1 MTPEEVQGLQGL
13 ALAHG
18 GSLTVNPETGL
29 YEANILKKLLPVLAG
44 GVLKSIFPNMSDF
57 GTSLIV
63 GGASAL
69 IEGDLQ
75 KGLKAGMGAYS
86 GSRISNALQETG
98 FKRLNPKPPS
108 GDLGL
113 GDIVPKEAEAGIS
126 AIPYTTGKQNLPYAS
141 QTVTQQPVVSPGTPP
156 TPLPGAPTRRQVLG
170 EGLKGLFSKEGFG
183 DFRKA
188 LGGPYET
195 AFAISPIISA
205 IEEAE
210 VEKQQRKIRSAQDDF
225 PYYIPGAFDT
235 LTRTFAPGSYF
246 DAKGQPYKPKKPF
259 GFAEGGVAD
268 REELKN
274 YYESLL
280 VPPDPMAGDPR
291 RQEILTYIDAL
302 NASLMGTGAGG
313 AGTGRSGSSYY
324 QGQIGGDGVGGDS
337 TGSPAMPPGG
347 AAGVGAGPVS
357 GGTGGGLPPPP
368 PPYFPPPPPA
378 PPPPP
383 PSFNTYL
390 EDEFGRPIDPT
401 GYFQSDELYY
411 PTQEDI
417 INSVP
422 WDFTAIP
429 EPPDRKFYA
438 GIPLEDLLDVP
449 KPDIPETVP
458 VEQEDAEEFFKRMEK
473 ALAETEEGSDEQK
486 SIFERIKSAAS
497 DSRLRAFLPPKLQAA
512 IWLYE
517 QGKKFLVKPEEISKE
532 EQEKIEEELAKEAP
546 TVTPSGGGGFIPYY
560 PPMYPMDF
568 SDPYIPK
575 GKVTVE
581 EVPDVQGKAAG
592 GQIKRYQAGG
602 LADVYYNFGFAN
614 GGQVGSYYEAP
625 PGYGI
630 AYASPN
636 YGRSAASYYQGP
648 TNLGGSEG
656 GPQSG
661 AYVAAPEPMPA
672 PAPAPIEQP
681 PMYTP
686 EPPVYAPEPPVY
698 APEPPMYESQPVQLP
713 SMAPPDGVYEEPI
726 YRTQP
731 VPLPEDYIEPDYG
744 FDMPEYETQP
754 VPLPTDYAQP
764 YYGFEMPSY
773 ETLPV
778 PLPGDYMEPD
788 YGFDMPEYETLPVP
802 LPGDYAQPYYGFDMP
817 EYETMPVPLPGYTE
831 SGQPYTDPY
840 SFYRGMYNA
849 PIEDYAAYL
858 PPRYDYGFGPV
869 TFQEGGEVFEMGP
882 PGMSGAPQYA
892 AGGKLLKGPGDGMSD
907 DIPANIEGEQEA
919 RLADGEFVIPADVVS
934 HLGNG
939 STEAGAKKL
948 YAMMDKIRAVR
959 TGRTKQAPEINP
971 DKYLPV

>member
-1 MTPEEVQGLQGL
+1 M
-13 ALAHG
+13 
-18 GSLTVNPETGL
+18 
-29 YEANILKKLLPVLAG
+29 
-44 GVLKSIFPNMSDF
+44 
-57 GTSLIV
+57 
-63 GGASAL
+63 
-69 IEGDLQ
+69 
-75 KGLKAGMGAYS
+75 
-86 GSRISNALQETG
+86 
-98 FKRLNPKPPS
+98 
-108 GDLGL
+108 
-113 GDIVPKEAEAGIS
+113 
-126 AIPYTTGKQNLPYAS
+126 
-141 QTVTQQPVVSPGTPP
+141 
-156 TPLPGAPTRRQVLG
+156 
-170 EGLKGLFSKEGFG
+170 
-183 DFRKA
+183 
-188 LGGPYET
+188 
-195 AFAISPIISA
+195 
-205 IEEAE
+205 
-210 VEKQQRKIRSAQDDF
+210 
-225 PYYIPGAFDT
+225 
-235 LTRTFAPGSYF
+235 
-246 DAKGQPYKPKKPF
+246 
-259 GFAEGGVAD
+259 
-268 REELKN
+268 
-274 YYESLL
+274 
-280 VPPDPMAGDPR
+280 
-291 RQEILTYIDAL
+291 
-302 NASLMGTGAGG
+302 
-313 AGTGRSGSSYY
+313 
-324 QGQIGGDGVGGDS
+324 
-337 TGSPAMPPGG
+337 
-347 AAGVGAGPVS
+347 
-357 GGTGGGLPPPP
+357 
-368 PPYFPPPPPA
+368 
-378 PPPPP
+378 
-383 PSFNTYL
+383 
-390 EDEFGRPIDPT
+390 
-401 GYFQSDELYY
+401 
-411 PTQEDI
+411 
-417 INSVP
+417 
-422 WDFTAIP
+422 
-429 EPPDRKFYA
+429 
-438 GIPLEDLLDVP
+438 
-449 KPDIPETVP
+449 
-458 VEQEDAEEFFKRMEK
+458 
-473 ALAETEEGSDEQK
+473 
-486 SIFERIKSAAS
+486 
-497 DSRLRAFLPPKLQAA
+497 
-512 IWLYE
+512 
-517 QGKKFLVKPEEISKE
+517 
-532 EQEKIEEELAKEAP
+532 
-546 TVTPSGGGGFIPYY
+546 
-560 PPMYPMDF
+560 
-568 SDPYIPK
+568 
-575 GKVTVE
+575 
-581 EVPDVQGKAAG
+581 
-592 GQIKRYQAGG
+592 
-602 LADVYYNFGFAN
+602 YYNFGFAN

-681 PMYTP
+681 PMYT
-686 EPPVYAPEPPVY
+686 PEPPVY

-802 LPGDYAQPYYGFDMP
+802 LPGDYMEPDYGFDMP

-840 SFYRGMYNA
+840 SFYRGMYSA

-858 PPRYDYGFGPV
+858 PPSNDYGFGPV
-869 TFQEGGEVFEMGP
+869 PFQEGGEVFEMGP